1 MKLQSTLPER
11 AGFLYTVPLLDSV
24 LLLLIF
30 FLLGSNFILKSGVAV
45 ELPSST
51 SSMPEADR
59 SHIITVAPGE
69 LAQIYFNE
77 SRVTLDELNTR
88 LADGTE
94 ETRHVV
100 LLGDKQSDYGTIM
113 RISQMVLKHGYEV
126 ALATQQAD

>member
-11 AGFLYTVPLLDSV
+11 AGFIYTVPLLDSV

-45 ELPSST
+45 ELPVST
-51 SSMPEADR
+51 SSMPEAER
-59 SHIITVAPGE
+59 SHLITVAPGE

-77 SRVTLDELNTR
+77 SRVSLDELDAQ
-88 LADGTE
+88 LADATG
-94 ETRHVV
+94 ETRNVV

-113 RISQMVLKHGYEV
+113 AISRIVLKHGYEV
-126 ALATQQAD
+126 ALATQQED